1 MKQDLTAL
9 CCDCGTIREVSDYQ
23 SVGEAQSAYGLARCV
38 VWRKCRTCGYR
49 TYHAYLRL
57 DEDRDEL
64 EDALRLDGALAAEA
78 LDEEVEQLRLCGV
91 EVGHAPVP
99 AIWDGQSVG
108 MVTQRLTDRA
118 YSIVLDPEASV
129 VSRLKLIDMMWNE
142 LLVGEH
148 DDRWFIQE
156 AEDDESPAYAVRLF
170 GYRTRG

>member
-9 CCDCGTIREVSDYQ
+9 CCECGMVRKVSDHQ

-38 VWRKCRTCGYR
+38 VWRKCRACGYR
-49 TYHAYLRL
+49 TYHAYLRD
-57 DEDRDEL
+57 DEDCDEL
-64 EDALRLDGALAAEA
+64 EDALRLGGQGAEA

-91 EVGHAPVP
+91 EVGHASVP

-108 MVTQRLTDRA
+108 MVIHRLTDHA
-118 YSIVLDPEASV
+118 YSIVLAPEASV
-129 VSRLKLIDMMWNE
+129 VSRIKIIDLMWYE

-148 DDRWFIQE
+148 DDRWQIQE
-156 AEDDESPAYAVRLF
+156 PEDNSPGYAVRLF